1 MASPGTEIVC
11 EVPERSEHGRAVGV
25 ALGGESGDRIAQA
38 IHGLDEEARVG
49 LRQQVAPQGAE
60 LGVEVGEE
68 GGI

>member
-1 MASPGTEIVC
+1 MG
-11 EVPERSEHGRAVGV
+11 
-25 ALGGESGDRIAQA
+25 GGESGERIAQA
-38 IHGLDEEARVG
+38 IHGLDEEALVG

>member
-1 MASPGTEIVC
+1 MAGPGTEIVC
-11 EVPERSEHGRAVGV
+11 EVPERSEHGRAVMG
-25 ALGGESGDRIAQA
+25 GGESGERIAQA
-38 IHGLDEEARVG
+38 IHGLDEEALVG